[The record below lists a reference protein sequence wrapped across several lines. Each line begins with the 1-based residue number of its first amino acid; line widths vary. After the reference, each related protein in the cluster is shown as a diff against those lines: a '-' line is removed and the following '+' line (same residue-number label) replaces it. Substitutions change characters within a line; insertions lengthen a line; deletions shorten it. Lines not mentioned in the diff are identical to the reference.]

1 MRNKKGQALVEFVI
15 ILPVMIILIFS
26 VIDFGR
32 VVSSNSDLE
41 NVTTDCVTLYENGK
55 EKDEISRIINENRK
69 NKVDIDIFSDSDYT
83 TITVSYEIKPI
94 TPGLNYLSKK
104 IFNVSSS
111 RVIKN
116 E

>member
-1 MRNKKGQALVEFVI
+1 MNKKGQALVEFVI

-32 VVSSNSDLE
+32 VVSLNSELE
-41 NVTTDCVTLYENGK
+41 NVTTDCVNLFESGK
-55 EKDEISRIINENRK
+55 TKDEILSIVNSNRK
-69 NKVDIDIFSDSDYT
+69 NKVNLYVLQNDEYT
-83 TITVSYEIKPI
+83 TITVSYELKPI